1 MTPDPASPA
10 EASSKTR
17 LRLWLR
23 LLKLTSWIEA
33 DLRRKLRDD
42 HDTTLPRFDVMA
54 ALARHPQGLKMS
66 DLSRYLKVS
75 NGNVTGIVDRL
86 AEDGLALRLAVPG
99 DKRAN
104 LARLTA
110 KGITA
115 FDALAGHHENWVN
128 DLLGGLTADESQTLA
143 GLVEKALNQTEA
155 SDDPS

>member
-1 MTPDPASPA
+1 MTPDLAAA
-10 EASSKTR
+10 EQAGSKTR

-23 LLKLTSWIEA
+23 LLKLTSGIEG

-54 ALARHPQGLKMS
+54 ALARHPKGLKMS

-86 AEDGLALRLAVPG
+86 AQDGLVLRVAVPG

-104 LARLTA
+104 LARLTP
-110 KGITA
+110 KGAEA
-115 FDALAGHHENWVN
+115 FGQLADAHEGWVD
-128 DLLGGLTADESQTLA
+128 DLLSGLSEEESRTLMT
-143 GLVEKALNQTEA
+143 LVEKALKRET
-155 SDDPS
+155 P